1 MIKMVEL
8 LDFLKEIEDIT
19 DINGCYFINV
29 EESKVI
35 KSTISYTP
43 SEEILWEIC
52 VLRDTFRQFSS
63 GIKHG
68 DLMELMLEGDKGY
81 ILLYN
86 IPPKLILLAMA
97 SEDINLSYVRLAMLD
112 IISRVRKCVEEFG
125 DQLLKPPEE
134 IPVITVEKPRMRH
147 LEEPAVTHAQKVPVK
162 IKAPTTPITPISA
175 EVETPPT
182 PITLVSAEVEAPAT
196 TEAPAPTEVKA
207 TIVMQEPKGL
217 EDLIKS
223 LIIETG
229 TKRNQILENIFD
241 EIKIKITKL
250 KGTEISKILELLKDT
265 ILESMGT
272 SLALFDIS
280 KCAQDL
286 NKVNKPISPDSIKKY
301 QERVENWATR
311 IIK

>member
-35 KSTISYTP
+35 KSTITYTP

-63 GIKHG
+63 GINHG

-112 IISRVRKCVEEFG
+112 IINRVRKCVEEFG
-125 DQLLKPPEE
+125 EQLLKPPEE
-134 IPVITVEKPRMRH
+134 IPVITIDKPRMRH
-147 LEEPAVTHAQKVPVK
+147 LEEPA
-162 IKAPTTPITPISA
+162 IKPATPIPAKVKASAMPAPSKVKTPTAPVIQVPA
-175 EVETPPT
+175 KVETP
-182 PITLVSAEVEAPAT
+182 IELVEG
-196 TEAPAPTEVKA
+196 
-207 TIVMQEPKGL
+207 KGL

-223 LIIETG
+223 ISTETG
-229 TKRNQILENIFD
+229 TQRNQILRKIFD
-241 EIKIKITKL
+241 ELKIKITKL
-250 KGTEISKILELLKDT
+250 KGTEISKLIELLKDT
-265 ILESMGT
+265 ILETMGT

-286 NKVNKPISPDSIKKY
+286 SKLNKPISPDSIKRY